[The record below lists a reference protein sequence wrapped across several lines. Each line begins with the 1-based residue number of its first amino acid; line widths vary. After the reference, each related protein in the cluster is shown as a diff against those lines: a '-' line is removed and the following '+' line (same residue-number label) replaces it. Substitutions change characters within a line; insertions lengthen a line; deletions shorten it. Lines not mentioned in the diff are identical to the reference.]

1 MLASLFRSTD
11 LKTDL
16 ESGLQN
22 PQRAPL
28 FARFFRF
35 DEHKTNLQTE
45 VIAGVTTFVTMAY
58 IIFVNPKI
66 LATTGMDANAVFVA
80 TCLAAAIG
88 SAIMGLWANWPIAMA
103 PGMGLNAF
111 FAFTVVGKLGYTW
124 EQALGAVFISGAIF
138 LFLSLTGIR
147 RWLIAGIPHSMRS
160 AIAAGIGL
168 FLAIIALKSAGIVVA
183 SPATF
188 VTLGDM
194 ASTGVLLSVFGF
206 VVIAALDALKVPGA
220 ILIGILL
227 TTVASIVLGFSAFG
241 GVASAPPSIL
251 PTLFKLDVPGA
262 LHGGI
267 LHVVLVMVL
276 VEVFDATGTLIGIA
290 KRAGLLAAG
299 PAHKNVGLSR
309 ALMADSAAIAAG
321 SFLGTSST
329 TAYVESA
336 AGVQAGG
343 RTGLTALVVAALFLL
358 AMFFAPLAGTVP
370 AVATA
375 PALLYVATLM
385 LRELSEVEWSDVT
398 ETAPAVLT
406 AVAMPFTYSIA
417 NGLAFGF
424 VSYAAIKLLTGRFRE
439 VHAATWLVAAL
450 FVARFVFFPQG

>member
-1 MLASLFRSTD
+1 MLS
-11 LKTDL
+11 
-16 ESGLQN
+16 N
-22 PQRAPL
+22 
-28 FARFFRF
+28 FFKL
-35 DEHKTNLQTE
+35 DELNSNVRTE
-45 VIAGVTTFVTMAY
+45 VIAGLTTFVTMAY

-66 LATTGMDANAVFVA
+66 LSGAGMDGNAVFVA

-88 SAIMGLWANWPIAMA
+88 SAVMGLWANWPIAMA

-124 EQALGAVFISGAIF
+124 QQALGAVFISGVVF
-138 LFLSLTGIR
+138 LLLSLTGVR

-168 FLAIIALKSAGIVVA
+168 FLALIAMKSAGMVVA
-183 SPATF
+183 NPAAY
-188 VTLGDM
+188 VSLGDLT
-194 ASTGVLLSVFGF
+194 STGVLLSVLGF
-206 VVIAALDALKVPGA
+206 FVIASLDALKVPGA

-227 TTVASIVLGFSAFG
+227 VTFAAILTGVSQFSGIV
-241 GVASAPPSIL
+241 SAPPSIA
-251 PTLFKLDVPGA
+251 PTFLQLDVPGA
-262 LHGGI
+262 LHSGI
-267 LHVVLVMVL
+267 FHVVLVMVL

-290 KRAGLLAAG
+290 KRAGLLTRG
-299 PAHKNVGLSR
+299 STYTNVGLSR
-309 ALMADSAAIAAG
+309 ALMADSTAIVAG

-343 RTGLTALVVAALFLL
+343 RSGLTAIVVAILFLL
-358 AMFFAPLAGTVP
+358 AMFLAPLAGSVP
-370 AVATA
+370 PQATA

-385 LRELSEVEWSDVT
+385 LRELSEVDWTDVT
-398 ETAPAVLT
+398 ETAPAALT
-406 AVAMPFTYSIA
+406 AIAMPFTYSIA

-424 VSYAAIKLLTGRFRE
+424 VSYAAIKLLTGRARE

-450 FVARFVFFPQG
+450 FIARFVFFPQG

>member
-1 MLASLFRSTD
+1 MLS
-11 LKTDL
+11 
-16 ESGLQN
+16 N
-22 PQRAPL
+22 
-28 FARFFRF
+28 FFKL
-35 DEHKTNLQTE
+35 DELNSNVRTE
-45 VIAGVTTFVTMAY
+45 VIAGLTTFVTMAY

-66 LATTGMDANAVFVA
+66 LSRAGMDGNAVFVA

-88 SAIMGLWANWPIAMA
+88 SAVMGLWANWPIAMA

-124 EQALGAVFISGAIF
+124 QQALGAVFISGVIF
-138 LFLSLTGIR
+138 LLLSLTGVR

-168 FLAIIALKSAGIVVA
+168 FLALIAMKSAGMVVA
-183 SPATF
+183 NPATY
-188 VTLGDM
+188 VSLGDLT
-194 ASTGVLLSVFGF
+194 STGVLLSVLGF
-206 VVIAALDALKVPGA
+206 FVIASLDALKVPGA

-227 TTVASIVLGFSAFG
+227 VTFAAILTGVSQFSGIV
-241 GVASAPPSIL
+241 SAPPSIA
-251 PTLFKLDVPGA
+251 PTFLQLDVPGA

-267 LHVVLVMVL
+267 FHVVLVMVL

-290 KRAGLLAAG
+290 KRAGLLTRG
-299 PAHKNVGLSR
+299 STYTNVGLSR
-309 ALMADSAAIAAG
+309 ALMADSTAIVAG

-343 RTGLTALVVAALFLL
+343 RSGLTAIVVAILFLL
-358 AMFFAPLAGTVP
+358 AMFLAPLAGSVP
-370 AVATA
+370 AQATA

-385 LRELSEVEWSDVT
+385 LRELSDVDWTDVT
-398 ETAPAVLT
+398 ETAPAAVT
-406 AVAMPFTYSIA
+406 AIAMPFTYSIA

-424 VSYAAIKLLTGRFRE
+424 VSYAAIKLLTGRARE

>member
-1 MLASLFRSTD
+1 VLS
-11 LKTDL
+11 
-16 ESGLQN
+16 N
-22 PQRAPL
+22 
-28 FARFFRF
+28 FFKL
-35 DEHKTNLQTE
+35 DELNSNVRTE
-45 VIAGVTTFVTMAY
+45 VIAGLTTFVTMAY

-66 LATTGMDANAVFVA
+66 LSGAGMDGNAVFVA

-88 SAIMGLWANWPIAMA
+88 SAVMGLWANWPIAMA

-124 EQALGAVFISGAIF
+124 QQALGAVFISGVVF
-138 LFLSLTGIR
+138 LLLSLTGVR

-168 FLAIIALKSAGIVVA
+168 FLALIAMKSAGMVVA
-183 SPATF
+183 NPAAY
-188 VTLGDM
+188 VSLGDLT
-194 ASTGVLLSVFGF
+194 STGVLLSVLGF
-206 VVIAALDALKVPGA
+206 FVIASLDALKVPGA

-227 TTVASIVLGFSAFG
+227 VTFAAILTGVSQFSGIV
-241 GVASAPPSIL
+241 SAPPSIA
-251 PTLFKLDVPGA
+251 PTFLQLDVPGA
-262 LHGGI
+262 LHSGI
-267 LHVVLVMVL
+267 FHVVLVMVL

-290 KRAGLLAAG
+290 KRAGLLTRG
-299 PAHKNVGLSR
+299 STYTNVGLSR
-309 ALMADSAAIAAG
+309 ALMADSTAIVAG

-343 RTGLTALVVAALFLL
+343 RSGLTAIVVAILFLL
-358 AMFFAPLAGTVP
+358 AMFLAPLAGSVP
-370 AVATA
+370 PQATA

-385 LRELSEVEWSDVT
+385 LRELSEVDWTDVT
-398 ETAPAVLT
+398 ETAPAALT
-406 AVAMPFTYSIA
+406 AIAMPFTYSIA

-424 VSYAAIKLLTGRFRE
+424 VSYAAIKLLTGRARE

-450 FVARFVFFPQG
+450 FIARFVFFPQG